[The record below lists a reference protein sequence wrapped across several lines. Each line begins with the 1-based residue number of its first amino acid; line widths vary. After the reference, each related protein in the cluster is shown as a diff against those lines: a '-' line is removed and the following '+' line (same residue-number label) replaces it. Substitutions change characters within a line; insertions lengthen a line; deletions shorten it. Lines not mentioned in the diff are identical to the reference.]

1 MAVTQYIGARYV
13 PLFADPIDWDIN
25 KGYEPLT
32 IVYYQGNSYTSKQ
45 HVPSG
50 TDITNTDYW
59 ALTGNYNAQIEAY
72 REEVL
77 QFLKRFPLKSED
89 VANGAITAPKI
100 ADGAVTSGK
109 LADGAVASGN
119 IANGAVASEKI
130 ADSAVT
136 SGKIADGSVT
146 LGKLASGLVSNEVM
160 KDEKLNTGAAILKK
174 IKELVYERRT
184 KALCISTTRT
194 FTYNSRTYTDSPN
207 VFHANVTPDGGGLV
221 SQNAIDGT
229 ITVTFDGVTKGP
241 VAAGEPFVTCRSLVR
256 STPAGSST
264 LTIRNGITVYNAET
278 GAVIGVWDVTWHDD
292 GTLTISSSLVANRR
306 FVISF
311 TSNRLGMVGT
321 IQNRLGR
328 PDVRADVRARAIDWL
343 TEKANNPV
351 WDYADPDSDAPFF
364 PNESGI
370 VNCSGL
376 VYAAFKHTGI
386 EPAWN
391 YSWQIP
397 QCGDVLAVYE
407 PNEPIDMDGLQ
418 PGDLICNYGT
428 GNYSDRIRHVAI
440 IKSVD
445 DETMFEATVAYGTDR
460 KMPVVSPISRTQNT
474 KRVVVRYI

>member
-72 REEVL
+72 RAEVL
-77 QFLKRFPLKSED
+77 QYSQRFPIKSED
-89 VANGAITAPKI
+89 VANGSVTAPKIAEGAVTSGKI

-109 LADGAVASGN
+109 IADG
-119 IANGAVASEKI
+119 
-130 ADSAVT
+130 AVT
-136 SGKIADGSVT
+136 SGKIADGAVTSGKIADGAVT
-146 LGKLASGLVSNEVM
+146 LGKLASGIVSNEVM

-184 KALCISTTRT
+184 KALCISTTRS
-194 FTYNSRTYTDSPN
+194 FTYNGRSYTDTPN
-207 VFHANVTPDGGGLV
+207 VFNPKVTPDGGGLV
-221 SQNAIDGT
+221 SQNAIDGSVN
-229 ITVTFDGVTKGP
+229 VTFDGTTTETIP
-241 VAAGEPFVTCRSLVR
+241 SGEPLVTCRSLVR
-256 STPAGSST
+256 STPGGST
-264 LTIRNGITVYNAET
+264 KVTIRNGITLYNSET
-278 GAVIGVWDVTWHDD
+278 GALIGVWDVNWNSD
-292 GTLTISSSLVANRR
+292 GSFTITATLSAQRK
-306 FVISF
+306 FVINF
-311 TSNRLGMVGT
+311 TTNRLSIVGT

-328 PDVRADVRARAIDWL
+328 PDVRADIRARAIDWL

-428 GNYSDRIRHVAI
+428 GSSSDRIQHVAI
-440 IKSVD
+440 IKSVN
-445 DETMFEATVAYGTDR
+445 DETMFEATTAYGTDR